1 MIADFAMSLSRK
13 RLDKMN
19 GTGRAHI
26 MKNRYGGDGMTYP
39 MKINTENGNI
49 EILNREM
56 EEGEFTVENGTQG
69 PKAPTTNFSAEERN
83 YLQQRFFELGK

>member
-13 RLDKMN
+13 RLDKVN

-39 MKINTENGNI
+39 VKINTENGNI
-49 EILNREM
+49 EITAREM
-56 EEGEFTVENGTQG
+56 GEDEFVQEG
-69 PKAPTTNFSAEERN
+69 APIPGKPVTGFSAEEKN
-83 YLQQRFFELGK
+83 FLQQRFFELGK